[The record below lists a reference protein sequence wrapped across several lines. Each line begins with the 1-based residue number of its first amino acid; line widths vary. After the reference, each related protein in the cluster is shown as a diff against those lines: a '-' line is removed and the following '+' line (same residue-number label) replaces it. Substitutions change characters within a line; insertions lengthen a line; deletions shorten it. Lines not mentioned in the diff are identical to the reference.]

1 MCPIVPKKKKKYRK
15 RKNIKF
21 FQKEFLKINK
31 IFERLNY
38 FKKYFKIIIYIFMI
52 TFIKT
57 THL

>member
-1 MCPIVPKKKKKYRK
+1 MCPIVPKKKKYRK